1 MGGKTPHTFYILY
14 RAILRTIL
22 YGYMDIFKYRKEVI
36 RIINLKGKAYAVG
49 ANVVKCVD
57 IFRPSK
63 CII

>member
-1 MGGKTPHTFYILY
+1 
-14 RAILRTIL
+14 
-22 YGYMDIFKYRKEVI
+22 MDIFKYRKEVI